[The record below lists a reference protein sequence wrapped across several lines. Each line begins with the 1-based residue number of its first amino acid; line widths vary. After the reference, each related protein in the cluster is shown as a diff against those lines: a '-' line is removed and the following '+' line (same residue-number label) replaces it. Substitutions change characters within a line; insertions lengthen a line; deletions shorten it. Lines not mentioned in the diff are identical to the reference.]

1 MLNSSAPRLK
11 ESADN
16 PQNPGPNA
24 WAEITTSRAARA
36 LSGKRQA
43 EGRRLEVCRDS
54 ELELGFEKIAIYTR
68 NGLVQHVSRQLA
80 SGRWTSKMA
89 SGCDAE
95 HVTPE
100 ILAGGC
106 CEVSLYMRHM
116 RRIATGEG
124 PQLPP
129 LKPPPSLI
137 FFP

>member
-1 MLNSSAPRLK
+1 
-11 ESADN
+11 
-16 PQNPGPNA
+16 
-24 WAEITTSRAARA
+24 
-36 LSGKRQA
+36 
-43 EGRRLEVCRDS
+43 VCRDS

-106 CEVSLYMRHM
+106 WEVSLYM

-129 LKPPPSLI
+129 SKASSLVDLLPMKLQRRSSDPIHVQKEGGPLDRTLK
-137 FFP
+137 